1 MVLEKIHELKNKL
14 RALNKVVLSVLKRW
28 ASFIIPLEEK
38 FAEEDF
44 RNRERFRDDYVLL
57 GRSLVDHVDFET
69 ALDIGCANG
78 FLMEPLLAD
87 GYNVEGIEASGEVVN
102 VLPDKLKKKVTIGDF
117 SCAEGTYDLVCCVE
131 VAEHI
136 PPGRTEELL
145 EVLTKTASAYIY
157 FTAAPPGQEGHGH
170 INCRPHI
177 SWIADFDRRGWAVDQ
192 DATSSL
198 RSDLEDLEQA
208 VWLEKNSF
216 IFVRKSPVETKPV
229 ARAGRPLSNS

>member
-1 MVLEKIHELKNKL
+1 MVLGKIRGLKSKLQEL
-14 RALNKVVLSVLKRW
+14 RKVTLSVLKRW
-28 ASFIIPLEEK
+28 ASFIILLEEK

-57 GRSLVDHVDFET
+57 GKSLADHVEFET

-78 FLMEPLLAD
+78 FLMEPLLED
-87 GYNVEGIEASGEVVN
+87 GYNVEGIEVSGEVVN
-102 VLPDKLKKKVTIGDF
+102 VLTDKLESRVTIGDF

-136 PPGRTEELL
+136 PPGRTEELV
-145 EVLTKTASAYIY
+145 EVLTKTARAHIY

-192 DATSSL
+192 DATSSI

-216 IFVRKSPVETKPV
+216 VFVRKRPVETKPG
-229 ARAGRPLSNS
+229 AHAGGAMSNS